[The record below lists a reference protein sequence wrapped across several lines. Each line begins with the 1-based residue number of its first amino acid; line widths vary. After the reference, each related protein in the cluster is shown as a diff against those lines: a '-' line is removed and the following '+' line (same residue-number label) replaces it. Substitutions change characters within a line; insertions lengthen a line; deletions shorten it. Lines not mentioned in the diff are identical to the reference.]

1 LGAGSEVQL
10 VSRCELDDD
19 LVELQAWAHGFAEDV
34 IRPTAGGNDQDR
46 RQPLDVLRSAYEVG
60 LLTLAIPAEYGGGG
74 AGSALT
80 QAIVAEELS
89 WGCIGVYSYF
99 SGTNMFVAAVLEC
112 GNDDQRRRWLE
123 PLCTDGPRTAAFA
136 CTEPGGGS
144 DVSRIRTKARKV
156 DGGYLLNGQKIF
168 ITNAGLAH
176 SLLIVADASDGDQRL
191 GLTMFAVRGDAAGL
205 SYGPRA
211 RTMGWRASTNAEVF
225 IDDVIVPDDDVI
237 GEVGTGFAGA
247 VRTFELSRI
256 EVASCSIGVARAAL
270 EYARDYANQREAFGR
285 PIARFQGVS
294 FPLADAVTRL
304 HASRLLAWDAA
315 RAADR
320 GEPFGTKA
328 SMAKLFASEM
338 AVATTSQA
346 MQVLG
351 GHGYVEDHPIEK
363 WFRDARL
370 ETIEEGTSEIQRV
383 IIGRALLDSTTSL
396 F

>member
-1 LGAGSEVQL
+1 VQL
-10 VSRCELDDD
+10 VGGADLDDD
-19 LVELQAWAHGFAEDV
+19 RREVRRWAHGFAADMV
-34 IRPTAGGNDQDR
+34 RPTASANDQQR
-46 RQPLDVLRSAYEVG
+46 LQPFDVLQSAFDAG
-60 LLTLAIPAEYGGGG
+60 ALTLSIPEQHGGGG
-74 AGSALT
+74 ATSALT
-80 QAIVAEELS
+80 RAIVAEELS

-99 SGTNMFVAAVLEC
+99 SGTNMFIAALMEA
-112 GNDDQRRRWLE
+112 GTDEQQDRWLA
-123 PLCTDGPRTAAFA
+123 PLCVDGPHTAAFA
-136 CTEPGGGS
+136 CTEPSGGS

-156 DGGYLLNGQKIF
+156 DGGFVLTGQKIF
-168 ITNAGLAH
+168 ITNAGLAQ
-176 SLLIVADASDGDQRL
+176 SLLIVADAFDAGDQRL
-191 GLTMFAVRGDAAGL
+191 GLTMFAARGDAAGL
-205 SYGPRA
+205 GYGPRA

-225 IDDVIVPDDDVI
+225 IDELFVPDDDVI
-237 GEVGTGFAGA
+237 GAVGTGFAGA

-256 EVASCSIGVARAAL
+256 EVAACSIGVARASL

-304 HASRLLAWDAA
+304 HASRLLTWDAA

-328 SMAKLFASEM
+328 SMAKLFASET

-383 IIGRALLDSTTSL
+383 IIGRALLDSTTDL

>member
-1 LGAGSEVQL
+1 MQL
-10 VSRCELDDD
+10 VSKCELDDD
-19 LVELQAWAHGFAEDV
+19 HVEVQQWAHGFAVDA
-34 IRPTAGGNDQDR
+34 IRPSAARNDQER
-46 RQPLDVLRSAYEVG
+46 LQPLDVLKAAFEIG

-74 AGSALT
+74 AASALT

-99 SGTNMFVAAVLEC
+99 SGTNMFVAAVQGSGTE
-112 GNDDQRRRWLE
+112 DQRRRWLA
-123 PLCTDGPRTAAFA
+123 PLCTDGPHTAGFA

-156 DGGYLLNGQKIF
+156 DGGFVLSGQKIF
-168 ITNAGLAH
+168 ITNAGLAQ
-176 SLLIVADASDGDQRL
+176 SLLIVADAIDGEDRL
-191 GLTMFAVRGDAAGL
+191 GLTMFAARGDAPGL

-225 IDDVIVPDDDVI
+225 IDDLFVPDDDVI
-237 GEVGTGFAGA
+237 GAVGTGFDGA

-256 EVASCSIGVARAAL
+256 EVAACSIGVARAAL

-294 FPLADAVTRL
+294 FPLADALTRL
-304 HASRLLAWDAA
+304 HAARLLTWDAA
-315 RAADR
+315 RTADR

-328 SMAKLFASEM
+328 SMAKLFASES

-351 GHGYVEDHPIEK
+351 GHGYVEDHPVEK

-383 IIGRALLDSTTSL
+383 IIGRALLDSTTPL

>member
-1 LGAGSEVQL
+1 VQL

-19 LVELQAWAHGFAEDV
+19 ESELQQWAHGFAEDV
-34 IRPTAGGNDQDR
+34 IRPTAASNDQQR
-46 RQPLDVLRSAYEVG
+46 LQPFDVLRSAFEVG
-60 LLTLAIPAEYGGGG
+60 LLTLGIPAEYSGGGS
-74 AGSALT
+74 GSAVAR
-80 QAIVAEELS
+80 AIVAEELS
-89 WGCIGVYSYF
+89 WGCIGVYSYL
-99 SGTNMFVAAVLEC
+99 SGTNMFVAALLEC
-112 GNDDQRRRWLE
+112 GNDDQRSRWLA
-123 PLCTDGPRTAAFA
+123 PLCVDGPRTAGFA
-136 CTEPGGGS
+136 CTEPSGGS
-144 DVSRIRTKARKV
+144 DVSRIRTRARKV
-156 DGGYLLNGQKIF
+156 DGGFVLNGQKIF

-176 SLLIVADASDGDQRL
+176 SLLVVADAIDGEERL
-191 GLTMFAVRGDAAGL
+191 GLTMFAAAGDSPGL

-225 IDDVIVPDDDVI
+225 IDDLFVPDQDVV
-237 GEVGTGFAGA
+237 GEVGTGFGGA

-256 EVASCSIGVARAAL
+256 EVAACSIGVARAAL
-270 EYARDYANQREAFGR
+270 EYARDYANERQAFGR

-304 HASRLLAWDAA
+304 HASRLLTWDAA

-328 SMAKLFASEM
+328 SMAKLFASET

-383 IIGRALLDSTTSL
+383 IIGRALLDSKTSL

>member
-1 LGAGSEVQL
+1 MQL
-10 VSRCELDDD
+10 VSRCELGEDE
-19 LVELQAWAHGFAEDV
+19 LVLQSWAHGFAEDV
-34 IRPTAGGNDQDR
+34 IRPTAARNDQER
-46 RQPLDVLRSAYEVG
+46 RQPLDVLQSAFDVG
-60 LLTLAIPAEYGGGG
+60 LLTLTIPAEYGGGG
-74 AGSALT
+74 GGSAVT

-99 SGTNMFVAAVLEC
+99 SGTNMFIAALLEC
-112 GNDDQRRRWLE
+112 GNEDQCRRWLT
-123 PLCTDGPRTAAFA
+123 PLCTDGPQTAGFA
-136 CTEPGGGS
+136 CTEPSGGS
-144 DVSRIRTKARKV
+144 DVSRIRTQAKRV
-156 DGGYLLNGQKIF
+156 DGGFVLNGQKIF
-168 ITNAGLAH
+168 ITNAGFAR
-176 SLLIVADASDGDQRL
+176 SLLVVADASDGEQRL
-191 GLTMFAVRGDAAGL
+191 GLTMFAVSGDATGL
-205 SYGPRA
+205 SYGSRA

-225 IDDVIVPDDDVI
+225 IDDVFVPDEDVI
-237 GEVGTGFAGA
+237 GDVGTGFAGA

-256 EVASCSIGVARAAL
+256 EVAACSIGVARASL

-285 PIARFQGVS
+285 AIGRFQGVS

-304 HASRLLAWDAA
+304 HASRLLTWNAA

-328 SMAKLFASEM
+328 SMAKLFASET

-351 GHGYVEDHPIEK
+351 GHGYVEDHPVEK

-383 IIGRALLDSTTSL
+383 IIGRALLDSTTPL

>member
-1 LGAGSEVQL
+1 MQL

-19 LVELQAWAHGFAEDV
+19 ALELQEWVHGFAQAA
-34 IRPTAGGNDQDR
+34 IRPSAASNDQAR
-46 RQPLDVLRSAYEVG
+46 LQPLDVLASADEVG
-60 LLTLAIPAEYGGGG
+60 LLTLAIPAEYGGAG

-80 QAIVAEELS
+80 RAIVAEELS

-99 SGTNMFVAAVLEC
+99 SGTNMFIAAVLEC
-112 GNDDQRRRWLE
+112 GDDDQRRRWLA
-123 PLCTDGPRTAAFA
+123 PLCADGPHTAGFA

-144 DVSRIRTKARKV
+144 DVSRIRTRARKV
-156 DGGYLLNGQKIF
+156 DGGYRLNGQKIF
-168 ITNAGLAH
+168 ITNAGVAH
-176 SLLIVADASDGDQRL
+176 SLLIVADASDGEQRL
-191 GLTMFAVRGDAAGL
+191 GLTMFAVRGDATGL

-225 IDDVIVPDDDVI
+225 IDDVFVADGDVI
-237 GEVGTGFAGA
+237 GAVGTGFAGA
-247 VRTFELSRI
+247 VRTFEVSRI
-256 EVASCSIGVARAAL
+256 EVAACSIGVARASL

-285 PIARFQGVS
+285 SIARFQGVS

-304 HASRLLAWDAA
+304 HAARLLTWDAA

-320 GEPFGTKA
+320 GEAFGTKA
-328 SMAKLFASEM
+328 SMAKLFASET

-346 MQVLG
+346 LQVLG
-351 GHGYVEDHPIEK
+351 GHGYVEDHPVEK

>member
-1 LGAGSEVQL
+1 VELVSSAQLDDAEREVQ
-10 VSRCELDDD
+10 
-19 LVELQAWAHGFAEDV
+19 QWAHGFAVEV
-34 IRPTAGGNDQDR
+34 IRPSAAANDQQR
-46 RQPLDVLRSAYEVG
+46 RQPLDVLQSAFDAG
-60 LLTLAIPAEYGGGG
+60 LLTLAIPAEHGGGG
-74 AGSALT
+74 VRSAVT
-80 QAIVAEELS
+80 QALVAEELC
-89 WGCIGVYSYF
+89 WGCIGVYSYL
-99 SGTNMFVAAVLEC
+99 SGTNMFIAALLDC
-112 GNDDQRRRWLE
+112 GTDDQCRRWLS
-123 PLCTDGPRTAAFA
+123 PLCVDGPRMAAFA
-136 CTEPGGGS
+136 CTEPSGGS
-144 DVSRIRTKARKV
+144 DVSRIRTRARKV
-156 DGGYLLNGQKIF
+156 DGGFVLSGQKIF

-176 SLLIVADASDGDQRL
+176 SLLIVADAMDGDEHL
-191 GLTMFAVRGDAAGL
+191 GLTMFAARGDSPGL
-205 SYGPRA
+205 SYGQRA

-225 IDDVIVPDDDVI
+225 IDDLFVADDDVI
-237 GEVGTGFAGA
+237 GEVGTGFGGA

-256 EVASCSIGVARAAL
+256 EVAACSIGVARAAL
-270 EYARDYANQREAFGR
+270 EYARDYANERHAFGR

-304 HASRLLAWDAA
+304 HASRLLTWDAA

-328 SMAKLFASEM
+328 SMAKLFASET
-338 AVATTSQA
+338 AVTTTSQA

-383 IIGRALLDSTTSL
+383 IIGRALLDSTTPL

>member
-1 LGAGSEVQL
+1 MQL
-10 VSRCELDDD
+10 VSRSELDDD
-19 LVELQAWAHGFAEDV
+19 HVEVQRWAHGFAVDA
-34 IRPTAGGNDQDR
+34 IRPSAARNDHER
-46 RQPLDVLRSAYEVG
+46 LQPLDVLKAAFEIG
-60 LLTLAIPAEYGGGG
+60 LLTLAIPSEYGGGG
-74 AGSALT
+74 VGSALT

-99 SGTNMFVAAVLEC
+99 SGTNMFVAALQEC
-112 GNDDQRRRWLE
+112 GTEDQRRRWLT
-123 PLCTDGPRTAAFA
+123 PLCADGPHTAGFA

-156 DGGYLLNGQKIF
+156 DGGFVLSGQKIF
-168 ITNAGLAH
+168 ITNAGLAQ
-176 SLLIVADASDGDQRL
+176 SLLIVADATDADHRL
-191 GLTMFAVRGDAAGL
+191 GLTMFAARGDAPGL

-211 RTMGWRASTNAEVF
+211 LTMGWRASTNAEVF
-225 IDDVIVPDDDVI
+225 IDDLFVPDDDVI
-237 GEVGTGFAGA
+237 GEVGTGFDGA

-256 EVASCSIGVARAAL
+256 EVAACSIGVARAAL

-304 HASRLLAWDAA
+304 RASRLLTWDAA
-315 RAADR
+315 RTADR

-328 SMAKLFASEM
+328 SMAKLFASEN

-351 GHGYVEDHPIEK
+351 GHGYVEDHPVEK

-383 IIGRALLDSTTSL
+383 IIGRALLDSTTPL

>member
-1 LGAGSEVQL
+1 MQL
-10 VSRCELDDD
+10 VSRCSLDGDEL
-19 LVELQAWAHGFAEDV
+19 ELQGWAHRFAEDV
-34 IRPTAGGNDQDR
+34 IRPTAAVNDQER
-46 RQPLDVLRSAYEVG
+46 RQPLDVLQSAFDAG
-60 LLTLAIPAEYGGGG
+60 LLTLAIPAKFGGGG
-74 AGSALT
+74 AASALT
-80 QAIVAEELS
+80 QAIVAEEMS

-99 SGTNMFVAAVLEC
+99 SGTNMFVAALLEC
-112 GNDDQRRRWLE
+112 GTDDQQQRWLA
-123 PLCTDGPRTAAFA
+123 PLCTDGPRTAGFA
-136 CTEPGGGS
+136 CTEPSGGS
-144 DVSRIRTKARKV
+144 DVSSIRSKARKT
-156 DGGYLLNGQKIF
+156 DGGYVLNGQKIF
-168 ITNAGLAH
+168 ITNAGIAH
-176 SLLIVADASDGDQRL
+176 SLLIVADAMDGDQRL
-191 GLTMFAVRGDAAGL
+191 GLTMFAVRGDASGL
-205 SYGPRA
+205 GYGPRA

-225 IDDVIVPDDDVI
+225 IDDVFVPDEDVI
-237 GEVGTGFAGA
+237 GELGTGFAGA

-256 EVASCSIGVARAAL
+256 EVAACSIGVARAAL

-304 HASRLLAWDAA
+304 HASRLMTWDAA

-320 GEPFGTKA
+320 GEAFGTKA
-328 SMAKLFASEM
+328 SMAKLFASET

-383 IIGRALLDSTTSL
+383 IIGRALLDSTTPL

>member
-1 LGAGSEVQL
+1 MQL
-10 VSRCELDDD
+10 VSPGDLDDD
-19 LVELQAWAHGFAEDV
+19 EVELQRWAHRFAEDI
-34 IRPTAGGNDQDR
+34 IRPTAAGNDQHR
-46 RQPLDVLRSAYEVG
+46 IQPFDVLQSAFDVG
-60 LLTLAIPAEYGGGG
+60 LLTLGIPAEYGGGG
-74 AGSALT
+74 SASAVA

-89 WGCIGVYSYF
+89 WGCIGVYSYL
-99 SGTNMFVAAVLEC
+99 SGTNMFIAALLEC
-112 GNDDQRRRWLE
+112 GNDDQRRRWLA
-123 PLCTDGPRTAAFA
+123 PLCVDGPRTAGFA

-144 DVSRIRTKARKV
+144 DVSRIRTRARKV
-156 DGGYLLNGQKIF
+156 DGGFVLSGQKIF

-176 SLLIVADASDGDQRL
+176 SMLIVADAIDGDERL
-191 GLTMFAVRGDAAGL
+191 GLTMFTALGDSPGL

-225 IDDVIVPDDDVI
+225 IDDLFVPNEDVV
-237 GEVGTGFAGA
+237 GDVGTGFNGA
-247 VRTFELSRI
+247 MRTFELSRI
-256 EVASCSIGVARAAL
+256 EVAACSIGVARAAL
-270 EYARDYANQREAFGR
+270 EYARDYANERQAFGR

-304 HASRLLAWDAA
+304 HASRLLTWDAA

-328 SMAKLFASEM
+328 SMAKLFASEA

-383 IIGRALLDSTTSL
+383 IIGRALLDSNTPL

>member
-1 LGAGSEVQL
+1 VQL
-10 VSRCELDDD
+10 VSNSQLGDNDRE
-19 LVELQAWAHGFAEDV
+19 VQRWAHGFAADV
-34 IRPTAGGNDQDR
+34 IRPTAGRNDQER
-46 RQPLDVLRSAYEVG
+46 RQPLDVLGSAFDVG
-60 LLTLAIPAEYGGGG
+60 LLTLAIPLEHGGGG
-74 AGSALT
+74 AESALT

-89 WGCIGVYSYF
+89 WGCIGVYSYL
-99 SGTNMFVAAVLEC
+99 SGTNMFVAALKEC
-112 GNDDQRRRWLE
+112 GTKDQQRRWLT

-144 DVSRIRTKARKV
+144 DVSGIRTRAGKT

-176 SLLIVADASDGDQRL
+176 SVLIVADAVDGENRL
-191 GLTMFAVRGDAAGL
+191 GLTMFAVRGDAPGL

-225 IDDVIVPDDDVI
+225 IDDVFVPEEDVI
-237 GEVGTGFAGA
+237 GDVGTGFAGA

-256 EVASCSIGVARAAL
+256 EVAACSIGVARASL
-270 EYARDYANQREAFGR
+270 EYARDYANQRQAFGR
-285 PIARFQGVS
+285 SIARFQGVS

-304 HASRLLAWDAA
+304 YASRLLTWDAA
-315 RAADR
+315 AAADR
-320 GEPFGTKA
+320 GERFGTKA
-328 SMAKLFASEM
+328 SMAKLFSSEN

-346 MQVLG
+346 LQVLG
-351 GHGYVEDHPIEK
+351 GHGYVEDHPVEK

-383 IIGRALLDSTTSL
+383 IIGRALLDSSTSL
-396 F
+396 C

>member
-1 LGAGSEVQL
+1 MEL
-10 VSRCELDDD
+10 VSKGQLNDVER
-19 LVELQAWAHGFAEDV
+19 ELQLWAHGFAEAV
-34 IRPTAGGNDQDR
+34 IRPTAAANDQQR
-46 RQPLDVLRSAYEVG
+46 NQPLDVLKSAFDAG
-60 LLTLAIPAEYGGGG
+60 LLTLGIPTEYGGGG
-74 AGSALT
+74 AGSALA
-80 QAIVAEELS
+80 QALVAEELC
-89 WGCIGVYSYF
+89 WGCIGVYSYL
-99 SGTNMFVAAVLEC
+99 SGTNMFIAAVLEC
-112 GNDDQRRRWLE
+112 GNDDQRRRWLA

-144 DVSRIRTKARKV
+144 DVSRIRTRARKAN
-156 DGGYLLNGQKIF
+156 GGFVLDGQKIF

-176 SLLIVADASDGDQRL
+176 SLLIVADAVDGDQRL
-191 GLTMFAVRGDAAGL
+191 GLTMFAARGDAPGL

-225 IDDVIVPDDDVI
+225 IDDLFVPDDDVI
-237 GEVGTGFAGA
+237 GAVDTGFDGA

-256 EVASCSIGVARAAL
+256 EVAACSIGVARAAL
-270 EYARDYANQREAFGR
+270 EYARDYANERQAFGR

-304 HASRLLAWDAA
+304 HASRLLTWDAA
-315 RAADR
+315 RSADR

-328 SMAKLFASEM
+328 SMAKLLASET

-351 GHGYVEDHPIEK
+351 GHGYVEDHPVEK

-383 IIGRALLDSTTSL
+383 IIGRALLDSTTPL

>member
-1 LGAGSEVQL
+1 VQL
-10 VSRCELDDD
+10 VSPGQLDDD
-19 LVELQAWAHGFAEDV
+19 EAALQLWAHGFAEDV
-34 IRPTAGGNDQDR
+34 IRPSAATNDQMR
-46 RQPLDVLRSAYEVG
+46 QQPLDVLQSAFAVG
-60 LLTLAIPAEYGGGG
+60 LLTLGIPAEHGGGG
-74 AGSALT
+74 ATSAMA
-80 QAIVAEELS
+80 QAIVAEELA
-89 WGCIGVYSYF
+89 WGCIGVYSYI
-99 SGTNMFVAAVLEC
+99 SGTNMFIAALLEC
-112 GNDDQRRRWLE
+112 GNDDQRQRWLS
-123 PLCTDGPRTAAFA
+123 PLCVDGPRTASFA

-144 DVSRIRTKARKV
+144 DVSGIRTKATKV
-156 DGGYLLNGQKIF
+156 DGGFVLRGQKIF

-176 SLLIVADASDGDQRL
+176 SLLVVADAMDGEERL
-191 GLTMFAVRGDAAGL
+191 GLTMFATRGDSPGL
-205 SYGPRA
+205 TYGPRA

-225 IDDVIVPDDDVI
+225 IDDLFVPDEDVI
-237 GEVGTGFAGA
+237 GDVGTGFDGA

-256 EVASCSIGVARAAL
+256 EVAACSIGVARAAL
-270 EYARDYANQREAFGR
+270 EYARDYANQRHAFGR

-304 HASRLLAWDAA
+304 HASRLLTWDAA

-328 SMAKLFASEM
+328 SMAKLFASET

-383 IIGRALLDSTTSL
+383 IIGRALLDSTTPL

>member
-1 LGAGSEVQL
+1 MEL
-10 VSRCELDDD
+10 VSTSDLDDD
-19 LVELQAWAHGFAEDV
+19 GRELQHWAHGFAEDV
-34 IRPTAGGNDQDR
+34 IRPTSALNDQQR
-46 RQPLDVLRSAYEVG
+46 LQPLDVLRSAFDAG
-60 LLTLAIPAEYGGGG
+60 LLTLPIPAKYGGGG

-80 QAIVAEELS
+80 QAIIAEELS
-89 WGCIGVYSYF
+89 WGCIGVYSYL
-99 SGTNMFVAAVLEC
+99 SGTNMFIAALLEI
-112 GNDDQRRRWLE
+112 GSDDQLQRWLS
-123 PLCTDGPRTAAFA
+123 PLCTDGPHTAAFA

-144 DVSRIRTKARKV
+144 DVSRIRTRAKKV
-156 DGGYLLNGQKIF
+156 DGGYVLNGQKIF
-168 ITNAGLAH
+168 ITNAGIAR
-176 SLLIVADASDGDQRL
+176 SLLIVAEATDGDQRL
-191 GLTMFAVRGDAAGL
+191 GLTMFAARGDAAGL

-225 IDDVIVPDDDVI
+225 IDDVFVPDDDVI
-237 GEVGTGFAGA
+237 GEVGAGFAGA

-256 EVASCSIGVARAAL
+256 EVAACSIGVARASL

-304 HASRLLAWDAA
+304 HASRLLTWDAA

-320 GEPFGTKA
+320 GEPFGAKA
-328 SMAKLFASEM
+328 SMAKLFASEA

-346 MQVLG
+346 LQVLG
-351 GHGYVEDHPIEK
+351 GHGYVEDHPVEK

-383 IIGRALLDSTTSL
+383 IIGRALLDSTTPL

>member
-1 LGAGSEVQL
+1 VQL
-10 VSRCELDDD
+10 VSRGDLGDGEL
-19 LVELQAWAHGFAEDV
+19 ELQRWAHGFAEDV
-34 IRPTAGGNDQDR
+34 IRPSAADNDQQR
-46 RQPLDVLRSAYEVG
+46 LQPLDVLQSAFEVG
-60 LLTLAIPAEYGGGG
+60 LLTLGIPEQYGGGG
-74 AGSALT
+74 SSSAVA
-80 QAIVAEELS
+80 QAIVAEELA
-89 WGCIGVYSYF
+89 WGCIGVYSYL
-99 SGTNMFVAAVLEC
+99 SGTNMFIAALVEC
-112 GNDDQRRRWLE
+112 GNDDQRGRWLA
-123 PLCTDGPRTAAFA
+123 PLCVDGPRTAAFA

-144 DVSRIRTKARKV
+144 DVSRIRTRARKV
-156 DGGYLLNGQKIF
+156 DGGFVLNGQKIF

-176 SLLIVADASDGDQRL
+176 SLLIVADAIDGEDRL
-191 GLTMFAVRGDAAGL
+191 GLTMFATRGDSPGL

-225 IDDVIVPDDDVI
+225 IDDVFVPDDDVI
-237 GEVGTGFAGA
+237 GDVGTGFDGA

-256 EVASCSIGVARAAL
+256 EVAACSIGVARAAL
-270 EYARDYANQREAFGR
+270 EYARDYANERQAFGR

-304 HASRLLAWDAA
+304 HASRLLTWDAA

-328 SMAKLFASEM
+328 SMAKLFASET

-383 IIGRALLDSTTSL
+383 IIGRALLDSKTPL

>member
-1 LGAGSEVQL
+1 MSKCQ
-10 VSRCELDDD
+10 LDD
-19 LVELQAWAHGFAEDV
+19 VERELQLWAHGFAEEV
-34 IRPTAGGNDQDR
+34 IRPSAALNDQQR
-46 RQPLDVLRSAYEVG
+46 KQPLDVLQSAFDVG
-60 LLTLAIPAEYGGGG
+60 LLTLGIPAEYGGGG
-74 AGSALT
+74 AGSALG
-80 QAIVAEELS
+80 QALVAEELC
-89 WGCIGVYSYF
+89 WGCIGVYSYL
-99 SGTNMFVAAVLEC
+99 SGTNMFIAALLDC
-112 GNDDQRRRWLE
+112 GTHDQCRRWLA
-123 PLCTDGPRTAAFA
+123 PLCTEGPRTAAFA

-144 DVSRIRTKARKV
+144 DVSRIRTRARKV
-156 DGGYLLNGQKIF
+156 DGGFVINGQKIF

-176 SLLIVADASDGDQRL
+176 SLLVVADAMDGDERL
-191 GLTMFAVRGDAAGL
+191 GLTMFATSGDSAGV

-225 IDDVIVPDDDVI
+225 IDDLFVPDDDVI
-237 GEVGTGFAGA
+237 GAVGTGFDGA

-256 EVASCSIGVARAAL
+256 EVAACSIGVARAAL
-270 EYARDYANQREAFGR
+270 EYARDYANERQAFGR

-304 HASRLLAWDAA
+304 HASRLLTWDAA

-320 GEPFGTKA
+320 GEPFGTRA
-328 SMAKLFASEM
+328 SMAKLFASET

-351 GHGYVEDHPIEK
+351 GHGYVEDHPVEK

-383 IIGRALLDSTTSL
+383 IIGRALLDSTTPL

>member
-1 LGAGSEVQL
+1 MQL

-19 LVELQAWAHGFAEDV
+19 QSQLQQWAHGFAEDV
-34 IRPTAGGNDQDR
+34 IRPTAATNDQQR
-46 RQPLDVLRSAYEVG
+46 RQPLDVLRSAFEVG
-60 LLTLAIPAEYGGGG
+60 LLTLGIPVEYGGGG
-74 AGSALT
+74 GGSALA
-80 QAIVAEELS
+80 QAIVAEELC
-89 WGCIGVYSYF
+89 WGCMGVYSYL
-99 SGTNMFVAAVLEC
+99 SGTNMFIAAVLEC
-112 GNDDQRRRWLE
+112 GKADQRQKWLA
-123 PLCTDGPRTAAFA
+123 PLCSDGPRTAAFA

-144 DVSRIRTKARKV
+144 DVSGIRTRARRV
-156 DGGYLLNGQKIF
+156 DGGFVLSGQKIF

-176 SLLIVADASDGDQRL
+176 SLLVVADAMDGDERL
-191 GLTMFAVRGDAAGL
+191 GLTMFATRGDTQGL

-225 IDDVIVPDDDVI
+225 IDDVFVPDEDVI
-237 GEVGTGFAGA
+237 GEVGTGFDGA

-256 EVASCSIGVARAAL
+256 EVAACSIGVARAAL
-270 EYARDYANQREAFGR
+270 EYARDYANERTAFGR

-304 HASRLLAWDAA
+304 HASRLLTWDAA

-328 SMAKLFASEM
+328 SMAKLFASEN

-383 IIGRALLDSTTSL
+383 IIGRALLDSTTPL

>member
-1 LGAGSEVQL
+1 VQL
-10 VSRCELDDD
+10 VNRGDLDDD
-19 LVELQAWAHGFAEDV
+19 HLEIQQWAHGFAVDA
-34 IRPTAGGNDQDR
+34 IRPSAAGNDHER
-46 RQPLDVLRSAYEVG
+46 LQPHDVLQAAFDIG
-60 LLTLAIPAEYGGGG
+60 LLTLAIPSEHGGGG
-74 AGSALT
+74 ARSALT

-99 SGTNMFVAAVLEC
+99 SGTNMFVAAVQEC
-112 GNDDQRRRWLE
+112 GTEDQQRRWLA
-123 PLCTDGPRTAAFA
+123 PLCADGPHVAGFA

-144 DVSRIRTKARKV
+144 DVARIRTKARKV
-156 DGGYLLNGQKIF
+156 DGGFVLRGQKIF
-168 ITNAGLAH
+168 ITNAGLAQ
-176 SLLIVADASDGDQRL
+176 SLLIVADAIDGDQRL
-191 GLTMFAVRGDAAGL
+191 GLTMFASRGDAPGL

-225 IDDVIVPDDDVI
+225 IDDLFVPDDDVI
-237 GEVGTGFAGA
+237 GAVGTGFDGA
-247 VRTFELSRI
+247 RRTFELSRI
-256 EVASCSIGVARAAL
+256 EVAACSIGVARAAL

-285 PIARFQGVS
+285 PIGRFQGVS

-304 HASRLLAWDAA
+304 HASRLLTWDAA
-315 RAADR
+315 RTADR
-320 GEPFGTKA
+320 GEEFGVKA
-328 SMAKLFASEM
+328 SMAKLFASET

-383 IIGRALLDSTTSL
+383 IIGRALLDSTTPL